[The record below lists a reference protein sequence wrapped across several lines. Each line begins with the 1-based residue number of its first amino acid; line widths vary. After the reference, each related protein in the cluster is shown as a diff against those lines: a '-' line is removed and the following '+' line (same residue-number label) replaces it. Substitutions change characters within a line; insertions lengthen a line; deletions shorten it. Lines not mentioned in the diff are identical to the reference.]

1 MKKYQLGKPS
11 VISRCVYLIGIIS
24 AHCNHYSKNRKF

>member
-1 MKKYQLGKPS
+1 MKKYQLGKS
-11 VISRCVYLIGIIS
+11 SAISHFIYLIGIIS